1 MKTLIAAVAALG
13 VGGAMY
19 FGGDSPDFERVIDR
33 PHMSVYAAFSQAA
46 QEGPITSRGRNGYA
60 GRTVARIRK
69 ERGELIHY
77 EVLNEDNEA
86 VMTAELRFAPE
97 GEGGRAT
104 RMTAELDID
113 AEALGATDTGG
124 ATVAALTESFI
135 DYQFAALM
143 DELAGDVEKGRS
155 LRPLPLTQLLS
166 TSDPAEAR
174 TAAQRASD
182 ARQAQRQAA
191 RPMTTARPMVDP
203 NQVARDHVRAT
214 QPSNNG
220 WSR

>member
-13 VGGAMY
+13 VGGAFY
-19 FGGDSPDFERVIDR
+19 FGGDSPDFEQVIDR
-33 PHMSVYAAFSQAA
+33 PQMSVYAAFSHAA
-46 QEGPITSRGRNGYA
+46 QEGPITGRGRNGFA

-77 EVLNEDNEA
+77 EVLNEDNQA

-97 GEGGRAT
+97 GDGGAAT

-124 ATVAALTESFI
+124 AAAAALTESFI
-135 DYQFAALM
+135 DYHFAALM
-143 DELAGDVEKGRS
+143 GELASDVEKGRT
-155 LRPLPLTQLLS
+155 LQPLPLTRLIS
-166 TSDPAEAR
+166 TPSPTEAR

-182 ARQAQRQAA
+182 SRQAQRQAA

-203 NQVARDHVRAT
+203 NQAARDHIRAN
-214 QPSNNG
+214 QPAGNG

>member
-13 VGGAMY
+13 VGGAIY

-33 PHMSVYAAFSQAA
+33 PHMSVYAAFSHAA
-46 QEGPITSRGRNGYA
+46 QEGPITARGSNGFA

-77 EVLNEDNEA
+77 ELLNEDNQA
-86 VMTAELRFAPE
+86 VMTADLRFAPE

-113 AEALGATDTGG
+113 TEALGANDSGSS
-124 ATVAALTESFI
+124 AVVALTESFI

-143 DELAGDVEKGRS
+143 EELAGDVEKGRT
-155 LRPLPLTQLLS
+155 LRPLPLTQLMS
-166 TSDPAEAR
+166 SPSETR
-174 TAAQRASD
+174 TRSVEQRASE
-182 ARQAQRQAA
+182 ARQAQRRAA
-191 RPMTTARPMVDP
+191 QPTATARPMVDP
-203 NQVARDHVRAT
+203 NQAARDHIRGNSPA
-214 QPSNNG
+214 NNG